1 MAEEDAGTDD
11 LDIDAL
17 VNGLVP
23 EAPDAGTPDAG
34 TPAKKEA
41 AAPTIA
47 TSAADDPVLKR
58 LHAEQAK
65 KNSGKPVDD
74 RHGYVHD
81 WFQGAWRGVSGGNL
95 LNPLI
100 NAITP
105 ERDYSA
111 DLPRADK
118 MDKGAKAAEVHGNSV
133 TDSTRDKWYNDA
145 VARHPTSTAIGHGMG
160 TGVLTTAAGGI
171 LGKVAPGVIKAATP
185 YVEQLLK
192 TGGPALAAALGVGA
206 SHVVNTLDD
215 TTEKEGS
222 PVERVKQVVADQEEH
237 PGSTLLAA
245 GLPVALAGVGKHVLK
260 PVGAAAKKWANT
272 QLGRVVAGQGEGSVR
287 LQEREGAQGFTKL
300 GDEARNLLELTK
312 REGVRRF
319 WPPQFNTLSENAN
332 KAVRTSGR
340 EIGQLDRAIQQMP
353 TGQMRTLPSGH
364 QVPEL
369 VYDVR
374 VPTRGIKREIAGNV
388 EKLRQGNEPVAAAR
402 VAGMLSKL
410 RPRQGPGYRQ
420 PLKLRNQGKLQL
432 NTRAGQPAV
441 PGPTPSSAPPPINTQ
456 NMPIVPPAPGGTV
469 NPVLQTSPHMP
480 VAPAPTPPPYRAPN
494 PPMQAVIPPSH
505 VGTPPA
511 PPPPMGPIR
520 AQTRIPPLTQLPSAT
535 PSPFPHTGKI
545 PYSHFQVPPRPALAP
560 HAGPGARPQIAQ
572 PNDMLGIMRSPMRS
586 PFAGALPP
594 PTLVTPPGAPIR
606 SLPSTAPTPPTPGL
620 PNLRP
625 QPGPQA
631 SVQSPVIP
639 PAKPT
644 PKRLPIMG
652 SLPGPGIAQ
661 PPAGVPGTMMPPLP
675 HLFPQKGPGLPSQL
689 PLIPPAPAKMPTPYD
704 PGPKH
709 LTYGQARRI
718 QRTQGDIK
726 RHRDALHNKP
736 SNIVDEQGRGPIYHG
751 ISRANDQVL
760 DDMVTKGVV
769 PSSYRDRLMNANK
782 RFTTAAEHRKTLAR
796 SAVKAHGG
804 HPEAEKLQ
812 EKLTNQAFA
821 HRIGQGLEIAGN
833 RMADPSFAAGAGA
846 TVSNEEQ
853 IRHDNDKLK
862 EEIQEE
868 LNGTNK

>member
-1 MAEEDAGTDD
+1 MSNDAGADD

-23 EAPDAGTPDAG
+23 DAPDAGAPDAG
-34 TPAKKEA
+34 VADAGAPAKKEA
-41 AAPTIA
+41 AVPTIA

-58 LHAEQAK
+58 LREAGEK
-65 KNSGKPVDD
+65 RKTKPADD

-100 NAITP
+100 NAVTP
-105 ERDYSA
+105 SHDYAA
-111 DLPRADK
+111 DLPRAEA
-118 MDKGAKAAEVHGNSV
+118 MDKDAKAADIHGRSV

-145 VARHPTSTAIGHGMG
+145 VARHPTTTAIGHGMG

-192 TGGPALAAALGVGA
+192 TVGPAGATALGILGA
-206 SHVVNTLDD
+206 HAVNSAGD

-222 PVERVKQVVADQEEH
+222 LPERVKQVAADQAEH
-237 PGSTLLAA
+237 PYATAIAATLPAGIHAA
-245 GLPVALAGVGKHVLK
+245 GKAAVKPLGTLAR
-260 PVGAAAKKWANT
+260 KWANT
-272 QLGRVVAGQGEGSVR
+272 QLGRVIAGQGEGSVR
-287 LQEREGAQGFTKL
+287 LQEREGGQGFTKL
-300 GDEARNLLELTK
+300 GDEARNVLGLTE
-312 REGVRRF
+312 REGIRKY

-332 KAVRTSGR
+332 KVVRESGR

-364 QVPEL
+364 RVPEL
-369 VYDVR
+369 VYDAR
-374 VPTRGIKREIAGNV
+374 VPTRAIKREIAGNV

-420 PLKLRNQGKLQL
+420 PLKLRNQGRLQL
-432 NTRAGQPAV
+432 NTQAGQPAV
-441 PGPTPSSAPPPINTQ
+441 PGPTPAAGPPPINPQ
-456 NMPIVPPAPGGTV
+456 NMPIVPPAPGAV
-469 NPVLQTSPHMP
+469 PNPVLQTTPHMP
-480 VAPAPTPPPYRAPN
+480 VAPAPTPTPYRAPN
-494 PPMQAVIPPSH
+494 PPMRAVVPPSH

-511 PPPPMGPIR
+511 PPPLMGPIR
-520 AQTRIPPLTQLPSAT
+520 AQTRIPPLTRLPDAT
-535 PSPFPHTGKI
+535 PSPFPHSDMI

-594 PTLVTPPGAPIR
+594 PALVTPPGAPIR

-631 SVQSPVIP
+631 PVQSPVITP
-639 PAKPT
+639 PKPT
-644 PKRLPIMG
+644 PKGLPVMG
-652 SLPGPGIAQ
+652 SLPGPQ
-661 PPAGVPGTMMPPLP
+661 PSAGVPGTTLPPMP

-689 PLIPPAPAKMPTPYD
+689 PLVPPAPAKMATPYD
-704 PGPKH
+704 PGPPH

-751 ISRANDQVL
+751 IRRANDQVL

-782 RFTTAAEHRKTLAR
+782 KFTTAAEHRKTLAR

-853 IRHDNDKLK
+853 IRHDNDRMK
-862 EEIQEE
+862 EEIQRE